1 MALDV
6 LKNLISLPVLN
17 LTILCLTAVIA
28 LVLVGTWLSN
38 MGYIQLG
45 SFTIRKEQQGQTT
58 MHSMDEENND
68 LDDYLHM
75 KLRQMTNAFRQ
86 RIINMFDAYENC
98 TMTSRALS
106 SAIRFPLY
114 ESVHNNHFTKE
125 LMPGQF
131 EKYRQRILD
140 ALEDEYKDI
149 ASTSDK
155 TTCGSNDLPPWK
167 TASIIIE
174 QLLDVWLRDT
184 ANLVQDCSSQKLG
197 VYKKYLAMYEVNK
210 DKFRIT
216 IANACIEKNNRY
228 VEELNRLS
236 EKLGYT
242 IKNREEKLP
251 NLD

>member
-1 MALDV
+1 MTLEI
-6 LKNLISLPVLN
+6 LKNLISLPILN
-17 LTILCLTAVIA
+17 LTVVCLTAVVA
-28 LVLVGTWLSN
+28 LVLIGTWLNS
-38 MGYIQLG
+38 MGYIQIG
-45 SFTIRKEQQGQTT
+45 SFTLRKEQQGQTT

-86 RIINMFDAYENC
+86 RIINMFDAYDNC
-98 TMTSRALS
+98 TMTGRALS

-167 TASIIIE
+167 TASVIIE
-174 QLLDVWLRDT
+174 QLLDTWLRDT
-184 ANLVQDCSSQKLG
+184 ANLVQDCSIQKLD
-197 VYKKYLAMYEVNK
+197 VYKKYLILYSENK
-210 DKFRIT
+210 DKFRSAIT
-216 IANACIEKNNRY
+216 TSCIEKNNRY

-236 EKLGYT
+236 EKLTVT
-242 IKNREEKLP
+242 IKNREEKLQ
-251 NLD
+251 D

>member
-1 MALDV
+1 MAQEIVKTFL
-6 LKNLISLPVLN
+6 SLPTVN
-17 LTILCLTAVIA
+17 LVIICFTCVIA
-28 LVLVGTWLSN
+28 LVLVGTWLGK
-38 MGYIQLG
+38 MGYIQFG

-58 MHSMDEENND
+58 MHSMNEENDD

-75 KLRQMTNAFRQ
+75 KLRQMTNTFRQ
-86 RIINMFDAYENC
+86 RIINMFSGYKNC
-98 TMTSRALS
+98 TMTKRALS

-140 ALEDEYKDI
+140 SLEDEYKDI
-149 ASTSDK
+149 CSTSDE
-155 TTCGSNDLPPWK
+155 TTCGNNGLPAWK
-167 TASIIIE
+167 TASIIVE

-184 ANLVQDCSSQKLG
+184 ANLVQDCASQKLDI
-197 VYKKYLAMYEVNK
+197 YKKYLAMYEVNK

-216 IANACIEKNNRY
+216 IANACIEKNSRY

-236 EKLGYT
+236 EKLGYE